1 MESTF
6 KDQIISAQRKN
17 SGITHFKEKVRSGQ
31 QTDFSIDDTDVLW
44 FKNRLVV
51 PKVPELRQLIL
62 DEAHNTR
69 FSIHPG
75 SNNMYQDLKQRF
87 WWTKMKI
94 EIAKYVARCDTYRR
108 VKDVRLKPAGRLQ
121 PLPIPSWKWDDIG
134 MDFITG
140 LPTTSRKFDSIWV
153 IIDRLTKLA
162 HFLLV
167 KIKYST
173 VKLAKIYLERILS
186 LHGVPKTIISDRGPQ
201 FVSKFWMELHKSLG
215 TKVIHSSAYHPQT
228 SGQTERVNQIL
239 EDILRSCALTYQDQ
253 WDECLPLAEFSY
265 NNSYQESIKMA
276 PFEAL
281 YSCRYRTPLNWSE
294 PGERWFYRVDMVKK
308 MEEKVKQIQKSLKV
322 AQSRQKSYADKKR
335 RPLMFKVGDYVY
347 LKVSPMKGVTRFGV
361 KGKLTPRY
369 IGPFQIIQKCGN
381 VAYKLKLPEQ
391 LSAVHNVFHVSQLKK
406 CLQMPDQVV
415 DVEGVELEPDLTY
428 SEYPV

>member
-1 MESTF
+1 
-6 KDQIISAQRKN
+6 
-17 SGITHFKEKVRSGQ
+17 
-31 QTDFSIDDTDVLW
+31 
-44 FKNRLVV
+44 
-51 PKVPELRQLIL
+51 
-62 DEAHNTR
+62 
-69 FSIHPG
+69 
-75 SNNMYQDLKQRF
+75 MYQDLKQRF

-215 TKVIHSSAYHPQT
+215 TKVIHSLAYHPQT
-228 SGQTERVNQIL
+228 SGQTERVNQNF
-239 EDILRSCALTYQDQ
+239 EDMLRSCALTYQD
-253 WDECLPLAEFSY
+253 
-265 NNSYQESIKMA
+265 
-276 PFEAL
+276 
-281 YSCRYRTPLNWSE
+281 
-294 PGERWFYRVDMVKK
+294 
-308 MEEKVKQIQKSLKV
+308 
-322 AQSRQKSYADKKR
+322 
-335 RPLMFKVGDYVY
+335 
-347 LKVSPMKGVTRFGV
+347 
-361 KGKLTPRY
+361 
-369 IGPFQIIQKCGN
+369 
-381 VAYKLKLPEQ
+381 
-391 LSAVHNVFHVSQLKK
+391 
-406 CLQMPDQVV
+406 
-415 DVEGVELEPDLTY
+415 
-428 SEYPV
+428 